1 MHTLLLIDGNA
12 IMHRAFY
19 AIPDT
24 FKTKDG
30 IPTNAVYGFL
40 TMLQKAIYDFKP
52 EHIVI
57 CFDTPKPTFR
67 KKLFEKYQS
76 HRIKIADEF
85 RVQIPIIKEM
95 IDVAGITRME
105 KEGFEADD
113 IIGTLTTKYKKDH
126 TVIILTG
133 DKDIMQLVDKNVCVM
148 SPQTGLSSIKLYDV
162 NEVTRKLGVTPPEIP
177 DLKGLMGDPS
187 DNYSGAKGIGPKT
200 AADLLKQFGT
210 VENLLKNSD
219 KIENLR
225 IRTIIESHKDNILLS
240 KKLATIMCDVP
251 VKINIETTRFE
262 KFNDNLKTFLLS
274 LQMDSL
280 ATRLFDF
287 KREGERVKG
296 KEEKKTVKEK
306 KKEPDDTVQKD
317 LFS

>member
-1 MHTLLLIDGNA
+1 MKTLLLIDGNA
-12 IMHRAFY
+12 IMYRAFF
-19 AIPDT
+19 AIPAT

-30 IPTNAVYGFL
+30 TPTNAVYGFL

-52 EHIVI
+52 EHVII
-57 CFDTPKPTFR
+57 CFDTPVPTFR

-76 HRIKIADEF
+76 HRVKIADEF
-85 RVQIPIIKEM
+85 RVQIPVIKEM
-95 IDVAGITRME
+95 IDVAGIARIE
-105 KEGFEADD
+105 KGGFEADD
-113 IIGTLTTKYKKDH
+113 IIGTLTKKYKKNH

-162 NEVTRKLGVTPPEIP
+162 DGVMNKLGVTPPEIP

-187 DNYSGAKGIGPKT
+187 DNYPGAKGIGPKT
-200 AADLLKQFGT
+200 AVDLLKQFGT
-210 VENLLKNSD
+210 VEKLLKNID
-219 KIENLR
+219 KIENPR
-225 IRTIIESHKDNILLS
+225 IRTLIESHKDNILLS

-251 VKINIETTRFE
+251 IKVNIETARFE

-274 LQMDSL
+274 LQMDAL

-287 KREGERVKG
+287 KREEKPK
-296 KEEKKTVKEK
+296 KEVKEM
-306 KKEPDDTVQKD
+306 KKETDDTVQED